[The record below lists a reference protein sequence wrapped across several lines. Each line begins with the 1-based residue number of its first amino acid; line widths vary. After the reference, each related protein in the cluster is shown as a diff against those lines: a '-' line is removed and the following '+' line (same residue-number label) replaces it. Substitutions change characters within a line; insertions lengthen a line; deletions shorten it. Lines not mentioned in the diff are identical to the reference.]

1 MKKER
6 ISIFIIALLSLSNL
20 LGLSTV
26 TAQEVV
32 NTPLTKEEWQ
42 ATPLYQ
48 GSYIGVDLF
57 GLGSKVFGNDFTTA
71 EVSAEVNLK
80 NRYFPIVEIGYGQTD
95 MTNEETEIHYKT
107 SAPYFR
113 IGASY
118 NVFYKKPYLPG
129 QFLVGLRYGFTSF
142 SYDVDAP
149 PLTDPSWG
157 APTIPFSYE
166 GVKSNASWLEIVI
179 GLKANVYKSIYM
191 GLALRYRSRMSMKAA
206 ENSEPYYIP
215 GYGKNKGTN
224 IGISYTL
231 VYKLPF

>member
-6 ISIFIIALLSLSNL
+6 ISIFIIGLLSLSNW
-20 LGLSTV
+20 LGLTTA
-26 TAQEVV
+26 TAQEVM

-48 GSYIGVDLF
+48 GTYVGFDIF
-57 GLGSKVFGNDFTTA
+57 GLGSKVFGSDFTTA

-95 MTNEETEIHYKT
+95 MTDEETDIHYKT

-113 IGASY
+113 IGVNY

-129 QFLVGLRYGFTSF
+129 QFLVGLRYGFSSF
-142 SYDVDAP
+142 SYDVAAP
-149 PLTDPSWG
+149 AMTDPTWG
-157 APTIPFSYE
+157 APTLPFDYK
-166 GVKSNASWLEIVI
+166 GVKSNAGWLEIVI
-179 GLKANVYKSIYM
+179 GLKANVYKNFHM
-191 GLALRYRSRMSMKAA
+191 GLALRYRSRMSVKAA

-215 GYGKNKGTN
+215 GFGKNKGTN
-224 IGISYTL
+224 IGVAYTL